1 MRFCID
7 PSWGEA
13 IQKHSRLELSPVV
26 EGELIL
32 PDTIFDGTLGDEDDD
47 DRQEIRKEGQ
57 NVSELFLTEDE
68 KRCKYFCF
76 SLPSVEIKM
85 DH

>member
-13 IQKHSRLELSPVV
+13 IQKHSRLELSPDL

-32 PDTIFDGTLGDEDDD
+32 PDTFFDGALGEEEDD
-47 DRQEIRKEGQ
+47 DRQEIKKEDQ
-57 NVSELFLTEDE
+57 NVSELFCIVKL
-68 KRCKYFCF
+68 
-76 SLPSVEIKM
+76 
-85 DH
+85 